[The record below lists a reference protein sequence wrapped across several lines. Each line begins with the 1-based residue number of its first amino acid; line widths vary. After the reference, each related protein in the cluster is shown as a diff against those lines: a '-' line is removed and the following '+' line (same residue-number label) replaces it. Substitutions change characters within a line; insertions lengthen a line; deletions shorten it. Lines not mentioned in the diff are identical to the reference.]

1 VRYRFTSLLAAFLI
15 LAALSLVSTVRAQQ
29 NVPSGDQIARLKQQL
44 GLTDQQSNQL
54 RVLATSDQQ
63 KRADLQ
69 RRVVAAHREL
79 NAAVLGG
86 ADQEVVRAKTEQ
98 LKRLTGQMIDLHT
111 EAMQK
116 LAKILT
122 PEQRKKLAGAP

>member
-1 VRYRFTSLLAAFLI
+1 MRYRFTSLLAAFLI

-63 KRADLQ
+63 KGADLQ

>member
-63 KRADLQ
+63 KGADLQ